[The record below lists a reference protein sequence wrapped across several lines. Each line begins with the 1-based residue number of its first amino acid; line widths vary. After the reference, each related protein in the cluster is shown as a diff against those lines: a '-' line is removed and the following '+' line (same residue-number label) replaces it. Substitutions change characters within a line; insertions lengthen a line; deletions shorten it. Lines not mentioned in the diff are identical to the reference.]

1 MMKRLFTLCIVHCAL
16 CICLAQGV
24 DHARMNQF
32 VDQLMAQMTLQEK
45 LGQLNLPV
53 TGDIITGTAVSGNV
67 VDQIKAGKVGG
78 LFNMKGVKNIR
89 QLQEVAVKQ
98 SRLGIPLIFGMDV
111 IHGYETVFPIPLALS
126 MSWDMDAIRNSARI
140 AALRAA
146 PLSTA
151 TAKT

>member
-32 VDQLMAQMTLQEK
+32 VDNLMAQMTLQEK

-98 SRLGIPLIFGMDV
+98 SRLGIPLIFGIILLV
-111 IHGYETVFPIPLALS
+111 IATIVFVHPVFLS
-126 MSWDMDAIRNSARI
+126 VTGSF
-140 AALRAA
+140 
-146 PLSTA
+146 
-151 TAKT
+151 